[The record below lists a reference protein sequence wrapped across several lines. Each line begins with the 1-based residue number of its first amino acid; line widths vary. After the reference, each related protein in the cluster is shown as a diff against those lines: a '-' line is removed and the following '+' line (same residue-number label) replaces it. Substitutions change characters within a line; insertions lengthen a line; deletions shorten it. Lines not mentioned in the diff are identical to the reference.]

1 VADDEAEEDETELDV
16 EEADDEAEED
26 ETEGDEDVV
35 HIYSVSRFGPPQISA
50 VLPLQVISQRALPSG
65 AGPPPF

>member
-1 VADDEAEEDETELDV
+1 VTDDEAEEDETELDV
-16 EEADDEAEED
+16 EEADDEAED
-26 ETEGDEDVV
+26 EPEGDEEVV

-50 VLPLQVISQRALPSG
+50 ALPLQVISQRALPSG

>member
-1 VADDEAEEDETELDV
+1 MADDETEEDETEPDV
-16 EEADDEAEED
+16 EEADDEAED
-26 ETEGDEDVV
+26 EPEGNEDVV